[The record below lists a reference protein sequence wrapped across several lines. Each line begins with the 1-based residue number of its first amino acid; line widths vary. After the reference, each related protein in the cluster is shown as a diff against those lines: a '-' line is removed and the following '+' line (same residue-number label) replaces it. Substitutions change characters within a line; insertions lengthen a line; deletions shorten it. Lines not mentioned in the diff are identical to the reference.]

1 MGESTQKPLMYYHNN
16 ITGTLILLEVMR
28 VCLRRMNASS
38 WLTPACI
45 ADPLPHSHCHPQ
57 EYNVKNVIFSSS
69 ATVYG
74 DPQKLPID
82 EDHPV
87 GACTNPYGKTKV

>member
-1 MGESTQKPLMYYHNN
+1 
-16 ITGTLILLEVMR
+16 
-28 VCLRRMNASS
+28 
-38 WLTPACI
+38 
-45 ADPLPHSHCHPQ
+45 
-57 EYNVKNVIFSSS
+57 VKNVIFSSS

-87 GACTNPYGKTKV
+87 GACTNPYGKTKVWRKLPLFKGRRRLLCLSRSIVTAP